1 MVELN
6 IMFILMMIFVTKV
19 VQVHVVTTPLVVG
32 MVVAVSMMF
41 KHWFMDCMVC
51 DEVSIV
57 LDSVNIVLLLMSWME
72 CFRVREVII
81 SSVVVLSNVVMSVLN
96 VVSVSI
102 MMRALMVHSWLMDT
116 VMVCIAVGNLV
127 WGESVCICMSVSI
140 SMIIMTSMISFMS
153 WVIDVTMCFVSSHF
167 MLDIE
172 NMVRKF
178 MVIMSVMIMV
188 VINNSS
194 LSMIMD
200 MLFAIVIFTW
210 NIMELSVFMVHIMAM
225 VGTMGPTLSV
235 MYFAM
240 MAIFMVVSESVMLIS
255 NMSSIAVVVSVMFTV
270 GWVLVVVISSIMS
283 MDVSWA
289 IFIMMCL
296 GMSIVV
302 GLCKD
307 LIETMGAMSPSL
319 AVMCVWVVAIVVA
332 FVSPVGFGVIF
343 TKVFIKTVV
352 MATMFMV
359 HVMVEIWVMIIMM
372 TVSIVMIRV
381 WVSVVTMPVVM
392 V

>member
-1 MVELN
+1 
-6 IMFILMMIFVTKV
+6 MFILMMIFVTKV

-57 LDSVNIVLLLMSWME
+57 LYSVNIVLLLMSWME

-372 TVSIVMIRV
+372 TVSIVVIRV

>member
-1 MVELN
+1 
-6 IMFILMMIFVTKV
+6 MFILMMIFVTKV

-57 LDSVNIVLLLMSWME
+57 LYSVNVVLFLMSWME

-81 SSVVVLSNVVMSVLN
+81 SSVVVFSNVVMSVLN

-172 NMVRKF
+172 NMVR
-178 MVIMSVMIMV
+178 
-188 VINNSS
+188 
-194 LSMIMD
+194 
-200 MLFAIVIFTW
+200 
-210 NIMELSVFMVHIMAM
+210 
-225 VGTMGPTLSV
+225 
-235 MYFAM
+235 
-240 MAIFMVVSESVMLIS
+240 
-255 NMSSIAVVVSVMFTV
+255 
-270 GWVLVVVISSIMS
+270 
-283 MDVSWA
+283 
-289 IFIMMCL
+289 
-296 GMSIVV
+296 
-302 GLCKD
+302 
-307 LIETMGAMSPSL
+307 
-319 AVMCVWVVAIVVA
+319 
-332 FVSPVGFGVIF
+332 
-343 TKVFIKTVV
+343 
-352 MATMFMV
+352 
-359 HVMVEIWVMIIMM
+359 
-372 TVSIVMIRV
+372 
-381 WVSVVTMPVVM
+381 
-392 V
+392 

>member
-1 MVELN
+1 MVEFN
-6 IMFILMMIFVTKV
+6 VMFILMMIFVTKV

-57 LDSVNIVLLLMSWME
+57 LYSVNIVLLLMSWME

-372 TVSIVMIRV
+372 TVSIVVIRV

>member
-6 IMFILMMIFVTKV
+6 VMFILMMIFVTKV

-153 WVIDVTMCFVSSHF
+153 WVIDVTMCFVSSHL

-372 TVSIVMIRV
+372 TVSIVVIRV

>member
-6 IMFILMMIFVTKV
+6 VMFILMMIFVTKV

-372 TVSIVMIRV
+372 TVSIVVIRV

>member
-1 MVELN
+1 MMELN
-6 IMFILMMIFVTKV
+6 VMFILMMIFVTKV

-153 WVIDVTMCFVSSHF
+153 WVIDVTMCFVSSHL

-372 TVSIVMIRV
+372 TVSIVVIRV

>member
-1 MVELN
+1 
-6 IMFILMMIFVTKV
+6 
-19 VQVHVVTTPLVVG
+19 
-32 MVVAVSMMF
+32 
-41 KHWFMDCMVC
+41 
-51 DEVSIV
+51 
-57 LDSVNIVLLLMSWME
+57 
-72 CFRVREVII
+72 
-81 SSVVVLSNVVMSVLN
+81 
-96 VVSVSI
+96 
-102 MMRALMVHSWLMDT
+102 
-116 VMVCIAVGNLV
+116 
-127 WGESVCICMSVSI
+127 
-140 SMIIMTSMISFMS
+140 MIIMTSMISFMS

>member
-1 MVELN
+1 
-6 IMFILMMIFVTKV
+6 
-19 VQVHVVTTPLVVG
+19 
-32 MVVAVSMMF
+32 
-41 KHWFMDCMVC
+41 
-51 DEVSIV
+51 
-57 LDSVNIVLLLMSWME
+57 
-72 CFRVREVII
+72 
-81 SSVVVLSNVVMSVLN
+81 
-96 VVSVSI
+96 
-102 MMRALMVHSWLMDT
+102 
-116 VMVCIAVGNLV
+116 
-127 WGESVCICMSVSI
+127 
-140 SMIIMTSMISFMS
+140 MIIMTSMISFMS
-153 WVIDVTMCFVSSHF
+153 WVIDLTMCFVSSHF

-235 MYFAM
+235 MYFTM
-240 MAIFMVVSESVMLIS
+240 MAILMVVSESVMLIS
-255 NMSSIAVVVSVMFTV
+255 NMSSIAVEVGVMFTI
-270 GWVLVVVISSIMS
+270 GWVLVVVITSIMS
-283 MDVSWA
+283 MDVSWT

-296 GMSIVV
+296 GMSVVV
-302 GLCKD
+302 GFCED
-307 LIETMGAMSPSL
+307 FIETVGTMRPSL
-319 AVMCVWVVAIVVA
+319 TMMSMWVVAKVMAII
-332 FVSPVGFGVIF
+332 SPVGFGVIF
-343 TKVFIKTVV
+343 TKVLIKAVV
-352 MATMFMV
+352 MATVFMV

>member
-6 IMFILMMIFVTKV
+6 VMFILMMIFVTKV

-127 WGESVCICMSVSI
+127 WGESVCIYMSVSI

-372 TVSIVMIRV
+372 TVSIVVIRV

>member
-1 MVELN
+1 MMELN
-6 IMFILMMIFVTKV
+6 VMFILMMIFVTKV

-372 TVSIVMIRV
+372 TVSIVVIRV